1 MNSNGQNR
9 NNTFAGNVLIDGNLN
24 ITGNLTV
31 DGTYPGGGGGGS
43 VNNPMTEDLDAGEY
57 KINNLSEISGLNFIT
72 SSGSAIIISGL
83 DLQQNLITNV
93 NTITVDNIVDTTYG
107 VGQINCQ
114 SDLNMNGKN
123 ILNVESLSATYV
135 DTDNINP
142 KSGTHVDVLGDL
154 DLNSHGLR
162 RVDKIICR
170 TTANPSVDLKLDLV
184 PATLGSANQV
194 LARDPLFNP
203 AGAGHPKTVWLDAVL
218 NPMTSNLDVNGY
230 SLTNILGIGATNGG
244 VANIN
249 LNGDIKSTVG
259 NYISGITNLIGYSG
273 TINIQGDVKITDSL
287 DMSTKNINRV
297 EVLDTNYI
305 ESKINNIVRFSS
317 VAHMLNNL
325 VVFGD
330 IVLDYK
336 SIFNVERI
344 TASHASVDLN
354 LDMIPATQGTANQV
368 LARDPAF
375 NPANPAT
382 HKLVWQTP
390 SGGGGGV
397 TNPMSVDLDGGG
409 FNINNVETI
418 SCNYVDTNNIVP
430 KTGSSIL
437 VSGDINL
444 NSNGIL
450 RCDRITGYTTAIP
463 SVDLKLDLI
472 PATQGT
478 ANQVLARDPAFNPS
492 NSSTYKLVWQTISG
506 VTNPL
511 SSDIQGA
518 QYSMFDMKTL
528 ECKNINIMTGGG
540 GLSSMN
546 GALQVPITWGL
557 ALKLSSD
564 PFYRT
569 FNTDYITP
577 ASSAGVTIDSKL
589 QDGKTDSKITLSS
602 PSIIINN
609 STNPTPS
616 AIEINGNIQ
625 ITNTAGHIQGDSLIL
640 RGRTSGGVSTP
651 LYIESSISYMSNKL
665 FVLTDR
671 SPSIGVRTTL
681 FKTFGPM
688 PNVNINS
695 LTPVKL
701 NTIIAN
707 QKGDNIIPA
716 GGFVNGDKF
725 IIIMNGLLTSV
736 GSGSLTI
743 YLYVGTVPA
752 LQFSITNVASTGQ
765 PCKITMD
772 VDCTVAGNN
781 VNLSNGTALLSF
793 ERFNTSIRYSTVIF
807 SSLVD
812 NTGLSNSFDIYV
824 AQSATQ
830 VSNFTPISY
839 TIEQL

>member
-114 SDLNMNGKN
+114 SDLNMNVKN

-287 DMSTKNINRV
+287 DMSTKNINRC
-297 EVLDTNYI
+297 EVLDVNYI
-305 ESKINNIVRFSS
+305 ESKTNNIIRVSS
-317 VAHMLNNL
+317 LLTLENDMNADARAIYN
-325 VVFGD
+325 
-330 IVLDYK
+330 
-336 SIFNVERI
+336 
-344 TASHASVDLN
+344 ASALTCYSESYLN
-354 LDMIPATQGTANQV
+354 LDLIPLTEGKANQI
-368 LARDPAF
+368 LIRDPLY
-375 NPANPAT
+375 NPADPNT
-382 HKLVWQTP
+382 YKMVWANQ

-418 SCNYVDTNNIVP
+418 SCNYVDTNNIIP
-430 KTGSSIL
+430 KTGTSIL

-478 ANQVLARDPAFNPS
+478 ANQVLARDPSFDPS

-511 SSDIQGA
+511 TSDIQGA

-736 GSGSLTI
+736 SSGSLTI

-824 AQSATQ
+824 AQSAAQ

>member
-43 VNNPMTEDLDAGEY
+43 VNNPMTEDLDAGGFN
-57 KINNLSEISGLNFIT
+57 IN
-72 SSGSAIIISGL
+72 
-83 DLQQNLITNV
+83 
-93 NTITVDNIVDTTYG
+93 
-107 VGQINCQ
+107 
-114 SDLNMNGKN
+114 
-123 ILNVESLSATYV
+123 NVESLSATYV

-142 KSGTHVDVLGDL
+142 KTGTHVDVLADL

-170 TTANPSVDLKLDLV
+170 TTDNPSVDLKLDLV
-184 PATLGSANQV
+184 PATLGTANQV

-203 AGAGHPKTVWLDAVL
+203 AGAGNTKTVWLDVVL
-218 NPMTSNLDVNGY
+218 NPLTENLDVNGY

-287 DMSTKNINRV
+287 DMSTKNINRC
-297 EVLDTNYI
+297 EVLDVNYI
-305 ESKINNIVRFSS
+305 ESKTNSIVRFNN

-325 VVFGD
+325 VVYGD

-336 SIFNVERI
+336 SIFNVEKI
-344 TASHASVDLN
+344 TATHASVDLN
-354 LDMIPATQGTANQV
+354 LDMIPATQGTASQV

-397 TNPMSVDLDGGG
+397 TNPMSSDLNANF
-409 FNINNVETI
+409 FNISDAETI

-450 RCDRITGYTTAIP
+450 RCDRITGYTTATP

-511 SSDIQGA
+511 TSDIQGA

-528 ECKNINIMTGGG
+528 ECKNINIMTSGG

-557 ALKLSSD
+557 ALKLSND
-564 PFYRT
+564 PFYKT

-577 ASSAGVTIDSKL
+577 ATSAGVTIDSKL

-640 RGRTSGGVSTP
+640 RGRTSGGASTP

-701 NTIIAN
+701 NSVIAN
-707 QKGDNIIPA
+707 QKGDNFIPA

-725 IIIMNGLLTSV
+725 IITMYGNLTTL
-736 GSGSLTI
+736 GSGSLNV
-743 YLYVGTVPA
+743 YLYIGSVQAVAFNVINVG
-752 LQFSITNVASTGQ
+752 ITNLPAKFT
-765 PCKITMD
+765 IE
-772 VDCTVAGNN
+772 VDCTVSGNN
-781 VNLSNGTALLSF
+781 VDLSNGTALLSV
-793 ERFNTSIRYSTVIF
+793 ERFNTSIRYSVGTLG
-807 SSLVD
+807 SLVP
-812 NTGLSNSFDIYV
+812 NNGLSNSIDIYV
-824 AQSATQ
+824 AQVSAQ
-830 VSNFTPISY
+830 VSSFTPLSY